1 MSSLTTIRRFN
12 AVSGLFAPGLSARHA
27 RRLLMRPRR
36 LAPRDW
42 EAEALA
48 SAQRISFRFGLS
60 ALRWGAND
68 APVVLMLHGWEGRST
83 QFAHFIAPLL
93 ASGRQ
98 VIALDGP
105 AHGASPGEEAN
116 PILFAQALLEAAPEI
131 RNLDAVVG
139 HSMGGG
145 AIGYALSLGLSPR
158 RVVLLGAPSSLRGVL
173 DRFADEVGL
182 LPRVRRRFLDLV
194 HRHTGVDPDAVEI
207 GRLATD
213 YDLPALVVHDRD
225 DALVPFADGEAMVRN
240 WLGAELLATR
250 GLGHWRILTD
260 RAVVARVVEFLTAP
274 ALARAAKSRVSRR
287 MG

>member
-1 MSSLTTIRRFN
+1 MTAIDHIRRFH
-12 AVSGLFAPGLSARHA
+12 ALSGRLAPGLSARYA
-27 RRLLMRPRR
+27 RQQLMRPRR
-36 LAPRDW
+36 LPPRDW
-42 EAEALA
+42 EAGAAA
-48 SAQRISFRFGLS
+48 SARRVSFRFGLS
-60 ALRWGAND
+60 GLRWGADD
-68 APVVLMLHGWEGRST
+68 APVVLMLHGWEGRPT
-83 QFAHFIAPLL
+83 QFARFIAPLL
-93 ASGRQ
+93 AAGRQ

-116 PILFAQALLEAAPEI
+116 PILFAQALMEAAAEI
-131 RNLDAVVG
+131 RDLDAVVG

-194 HRHTGVDPDAVEI
+194 HRHTGVDPDAMDI

-213 YDLPALVVHDRD
+213 YDVPALVVHDRD

-240 WLGAELLATR
+240 WLGAELLATQ

-260 RAVVARVVEFLTAP
+260 PAVVGRVVAFLTAP
-274 ALARAAKSRVSRR
+274 VLARAA
-287 MG
+287 